1 MNKINITILT
11 ILLLLANVTGAQTP
25 KVSSELD
32 YLTDMPVVLSVSR
45 LPQRLDETPGAVTV
59 LDRDMIRLSG
69 ARDVADLMR
78 LVPGFQ
84 TSSSFERIG
93 PQASYH
99 GAFTS
104 YANHVQVLVDGRSVY
119 SPYFVG
125 STEAGLQTVALE
137 DIERIEV
144 LRGSNSAAYGARAM
158 LGVINIVTR
167 HTADSLGVEV
177 GLGSGQNGIR
187 DQRASIGW
195 GQPGTTFRLGV
206 DRRADDGLLGANG
219 HNQIS
224 RVNLRADLSTSARD
238 DVQLRAGGLGIGA
251 GKGNASNPGDPFRD
265 QAYSSSYFQLDW
277 RRTLSADE
285 ELAVFVS
292 HGQEIYK
299 ERFPYLFYGLCCVD
313 INASGGSSNDALS
326 VQHSYRQ
333 NADVR
338 VVWGAEWRREQVN
351 SKGLYN
357 TDATYFTDFSRL
369 FGNVEWRM
377 LPQWLLNAGA
387 LAEKSSVSG
396 DNLAPRLMLNWH
408 VNEGQT
414 LRAGVSRAFRPPSTF
429 ENFANIQFYF
439 NDAPVFNS
447 TLSSGSLLSERILS
461 RELGYLGE
469 FQNLKLN
476 LDVRLFHEQ
485 LSDLITQVNGPP
497 KDYENNDNFSIKGLE
512 YQLKWRPWTGAQ
524 LVLNQ
529 SYTEITSLNLNRVLA
544 APKLANAI
552 AIFQKLGGGLNLSLL
567 HQNSTLST
575 LAGSDADFQR
585 TLARTDVRLSAPL
598 RFGLNKGEVAL
609 VVQNLGAPYSD
620 FFPQFQFERRAFV
633 TLRVEN

>member
-1 MNKINITILT
+1 
-11 ILLLLANVTGAQTP
+11 
-25 KVSSELD
+25 
-32 YLTDMPVVLSVSR
+32 
-45 LPQRLDETPGAVTV
+45 
-59 LDRDMIRLSG
+59 
-69 ARDVADLMR
+69 
-78 LVPGFQ
+78 
-84 TSSSFERIG
+84 
-93 PQASYH
+93 
-99 GAFTS
+99 
-104 YANHVQVLVDGRSVY
+104 
-119 SPYFVG
+119 
-125 STEAGLQTVALE
+125 
-137 DIERIEV
+137 
-144 LRGSNSAAYGARAM
+144 
-158 LGVINIVTR
+158 
-167 HTADSLGVEV
+167 
-177 GLGSGQNGIR
+177 
-187 DQRASIGW
+187 
-195 GQPGTTFRLGV
+195 
-206 DRRADDGLLGANG
+206 
-219 HNQIS
+219 
-224 RVNLRADLSTSARD
+224 
-238 DVQLRAGGLGIGA
+238 
-251 GKGNASNPGDPFRD
+251 
-265 QAYSSSYFQLDW
+265 
-277 RRTLSADE
+277 
-285 ELAVFVS
+285 
-292 HGQEIYK
+292 
-299 ERFPYLFYGLCCVD
+299 
-313 INASGGSSNDALS
+313 
-326 VQHSYRQ
+326 
-333 NADVR
+333 
-338 VVWGAEWRREQVN
+338 
-351 SKGLYN
+351 
-357 TDATYFTDFSRL
+357 
-369 FGNVEWRM
+369 M

-408 VNEGQT
+408 VNERQT